1 MKSKLLT
8 KKSLVAVILIL
19 CLFIGLSYTANN
31 TIVSARLKEMAH
43 RKEYA
48 SQISQDGL
56 YYISYA
62 PDKNGNKIG
71 SIQIFIGNDYMIESS
86 EVPQY
91 CNGTKVISI
100 KDHAFANCKYL
111 KEIYI
116 PSSITYIEKT
126 AFDGTKNLTMYVET
140 DSCAEQFAKD
150 NNIKF
155 EYYTSK
161 SPQNEDGYSKT
172 VSDKT
177 YKDFTYSIYYD
188 QNSPCCAIKYHNPMG
203 KTDVVIPSKIDD
215 VTVTTIVNESFLTSG
230 GVKTVTI
237 PDTVNKIG
245 ENVFPNSQNFLI
257 RAKKTSYAYQY
268 ATAHHIKFEEIS

>member
-1 MKSKLLT
+1 MVLSIAKITFLL
-8 KKSLVAVILIL
+8 S
-19 CLFIGLSYTANN
+19 
-31 TIVSARLKEMAH
+31 IVSL
-43 RKEYA
+43 
-48 SQISQDGL
+48 SL
-56 YYISYA
+56 
-62 PDKNGNKIG
+62 
-71 SIQIFIGNDYMIESS
+71 SI
-86 EVPQY
+86 
-91 CNGTKVISI
+91 
-100 KDHAFANCKYL
+100 
-111 KEIYI
+111 
-116 PSSITYIEKT
+116 
-126 AFDGTKNLTMYVET
+126 LTMYVET
-140 DSCAEQFAKD
+140 DSCAEQFAKN